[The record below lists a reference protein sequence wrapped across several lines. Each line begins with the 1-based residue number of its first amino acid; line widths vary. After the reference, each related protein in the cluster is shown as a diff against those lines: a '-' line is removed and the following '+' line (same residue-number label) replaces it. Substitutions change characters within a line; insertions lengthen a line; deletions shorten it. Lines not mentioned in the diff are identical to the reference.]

1 VEAYAMK
8 ITEYS
13 PINKTGSTAKKK
25 GVSSASDGNFFGL
38 LSANETE
45 SASSTPAASD
55 VTAASMDALLAL
67 QEIPDN
73 ELAKRQAVEEGKG
86 ALETLERLR
95 LDLLSGN
102 ISASILSKLSDISS
116 LKKQF
121 ADDKDLN
128 SIIQDIELR
137 AAVEL
142 AKLQRATGE

>member
-1 VEAYAMK
+1 MK

-13 PINKTGSTAKKK
+13 PINKTSSTAKKK
-25 GVSSASDGNFFGL
+25 GVSSAGGNFFGL

-45 SASSTPAASD
+45 GTSSASPASD
-55 VTAASMDALLAL
+55 VSATSMDALIAL

-73 ELAKRQAVEEGKG
+73 ELARRQAVEEGKG

-102 ISASILSKLSDISS
+102 VSVSILSKLSDISN

-128 SIIQDIELR
+128 AIIQDIELR

-142 AKLQRATGE
+142 A

>member
-1 VEAYAMK
+1 MR
-8 ITEYS
+8 ITDYS
-13 PINKTGSTAKKK
+13 AINKTSSVNKKK
-25 GVSSASDGNFFGL
+25 GVSSAAGGDFLGL
-38 LSANETE
+38 LNAGETE
-45 SASSTPAASD
+45 SASSASSAAE
-55 VTAASMDALLAL
+55 VTAPSMDALLAL

-73 ELAKRQAVEEGKG
+73 ELARRQAVQEGRG

-102 ISASILSKLSDISS
+102 VSISLLNKLSDISN

-121 ADDKDLN
+121 ANDSTLD

-142 AKLQRATGE
+142 AKLKRATENN

>member
-1 VEAYAMK
+1 MK

-13 PINKTGSTAKKK
+13 PISKTGGTAKKK
-25 GVSSASDGNFFGL
+25 GVSSTSDGNFFGL

-45 SASSTPAASD
+45 STSSAPAASD
-55 VTAASMDALLAL
+55 VTATSMDALLAL

-73 ELAKRQAVEEGKG
+73 EIARRQAVQEGKG

-102 ISASILSKLSDISS
+102 VTVSLLNKLSDISN

-121 ADDKDLN
+121 ANNSDLDA
-128 SIIQDIELR
+128 IIQDIELR

-142 AKLQRATGE
+142 AKLQRATDGK